1 MLESEIHKEYD
12 DRENYRCNQNQ
23 NGRTLQFAPSRPGNF
38 LGELLIG
45 LLQIVNELSHLSS

>member
-1 MLESEIHKEYD
+1 MLESEIHNED
-12 DRENYRCNQNQ
+12 DHREDQRSDQDQ
-23 NGRTLQFAPSRPGNF
+23 DRRTLQLAPGRPGDL